1 MQSDNGRMMEWQ
13 AKQPKLFTKRVVNH
27 TEPDIQVTAFSEGSI
42 IVLLTVIDAFELS
55 RGKG

>member
-1 MQSDNGRMMEWQ
+1 MMEWQ